1 MISRVTSNDAPTS
14 PEIPFRVGI
23 LKFMFPALLI
33 VAHIAPY
40 PVAGRDLIAQS
51 TAARPRK
58 AVKPIGVDQKVI
70 AKPRFGIIAILLR
83 LEIGPDR
90 RIEPIELLGQL
101 APHPRLRDR
110 RHFLGSQRR
119 IHITWRQLI
128 ILQCHATIEDGI
140 MGDID
145 KAADLAKD
153 IGAIEIFICRF
164 EIMIVV
170 AKEADLH
177 AMLTPIGFGRQI
189 RLDIAAKTT
198 LRIIGL
204 GKDIAVVKA
213 AKLILL
219 QKPERPSMVAGPIRW
234 ALIGS
239 KRPAL
244 QQPPIARQ
252 PQLLP
257 PSMQPV

>member
-1 MISRVTSNDAPTS
+1 
-14 PEIPFRVGI
+14 
-23 LKFMFPALLI
+23 
-33 VAHIAPY
+33 
-40 PVAGRDLIAQS
+40 
-51 TAARPRK
+51 
-58 AVKPIGVDQKVI
+58 
-70 AKPRFGIIAILLR
+70 
-83 LEIGPDR
+83 
-90 RIEPIELLGQL
+90 
-101 APHPRLRDR
+101 
-110 RHFLGSQRR
+110 
-119 IHITWRQLI
+119 
-128 ILQCHATIEDGI
+128 

-204 GKDIAVVKA
+204 GKDIAVVKT

-219 QKPERPSMVAGPIRW
+219 QKPERPSMVAGPILW
-234 ALIGS
+234 WSLIGGIN
-239 KRPAL
+239 RRCRRAY
-244 QQPPIARQ
+244 RQ
-252 PQLLP
+252 RSHRCSRHQCSP
-257 PSMQPV
+257 PSAHDYGSPESDCRKFRKASSPDWLNRKTARRCVSASKPAQGQNHWRPLSARSQPLS